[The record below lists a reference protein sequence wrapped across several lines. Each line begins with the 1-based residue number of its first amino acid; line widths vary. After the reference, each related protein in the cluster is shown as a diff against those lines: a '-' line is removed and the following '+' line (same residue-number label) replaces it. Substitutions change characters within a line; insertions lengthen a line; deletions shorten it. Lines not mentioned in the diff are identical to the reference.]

1 MARAAQF
8 RDSHGRGDR
17 RPRTA
22 GRPVKPTVVRVSA
35 LSRWHE
41 CERKGAIGLLF
52 HEIEAAGFRLH
63 RLGRGIAAIQGSTVH
78 KAAAFG
84 QTEKAKTGALPPTSY
99 VVDVARDE
107 MFEQQQLGAV
117 QMDGPRGVTHNWND
131 ALTQV
136 VAMSTAYHQ
145 VIAPLTQPVIVET
158 RFEAEIEPGLILS
171 GQPDLI
177 CHEPHMVRDL
187 KTGTRPPAS
196 FVPQLG
202 GYSLLARSHNLEIN
216 AAAIDFVRKVAR
228 GKPQPPPETRT
239 ANIADA
245 ETAAAMI
252 VRSIAT
258 AIDTFRRGD
267 ERRGVGPG
275 DPWAFSANPACVLC
289 SPKYC
294 PAYDT
299 EFCREGVAAHG

>member
-1 MARAAQF
+1 MM
-8 RDSHGRGDR
+8 S
-17 RPRTA
+17 
-22 GRPVKPTVVRVSA
+22 TVLRVSS

-41 CERKGAIGLLF
+41 CERKGATSLFF
-52 HEIEAAGFRLH
+52 HEIEAAGYRLN

-99 VVDVARDE
+99 VLDVARDE
-107 MFEQQQLGAV
+107 LHEQQKLGSV
-117 QMDGPRGVTHNWND
+117 RMDGPRGVTHNWND
-131 ALTQV
+131 AMHQV

-145 VIAPLTQPVIVET
+145 FIGPLTRPIIVET

-187 KTGTRPPAS
+187 KTGARPPAS

-202 GYSLLARSHNLEIN
+202 GYSLLARSHNLQIDS
-216 AAAIDFVRKVAR
+216 AAIDFVRKV
-228 GKPQPPPETRT
+228 GTKKPQPTPETRT

-245 ETAAAMI
+245 EAAATMTI
-252 VRSIAT
+252 RAIAT
-258 AIDTFRRGD
+258 AIDAFRHGHRGLRI
-267 ERRGVGPG
+267 EPG

-294 PAYDT
+294 PAYAT
-299 EFCREGVAAHG
+299 EFCREGVAAHEGLT

>member
-1 MARAAQF
+1 M
-8 RDSHGRGDR
+8 
-17 RPRTA
+17 
-22 GRPVKPTVVRVSA
+22 KPTVVRVST

-41 CERKGAIGLLF
+41 CERKGATGLF
-52 HEIEAAGFRLH
+52 WHEIEAAGFRLN
-63 RLGRGIAAIQGSTVH
+63 RLGRGIAPVQGSTVH

-84 QTEKAKTGALPPTSY
+84 QAEKAQTGALPPLSY
-99 VVDVARDE
+99 VLDVARDE
-107 MFEQQQLGAV
+107 LVEQQKFGSV
-117 QMDGPRGVTHNWND
+117 RMDGPRGVTHNWND
-131 ALTQV
+131 ATAQV
-136 VAMSTAYHQ
+136 AAMSTAYHQ

-158 RFEAEIEPGLILS
+158 RFEAEIEQGLILS

-177 CHEPHMVRDL
+177 CHEPAMVRDL

-196 FVPQLG
+196 WVPQLG
-202 GYSLLARSHNLEIN
+202 GYSLVARSHHLEIDT
-216 AAAIDFVRKVAR
+216 AAIDFVRKVAR
-228 GKPQPPPETRT
+228 GRPQPIPETHT
-239 ANIADA
+239 AEIAQA

-267 ERRGVGPG
+267 DRRGIKPG

-294 PAYDT
+294 SAYNT
-299 EFCREGVAAHG
+299 SFCREGVAAHGS